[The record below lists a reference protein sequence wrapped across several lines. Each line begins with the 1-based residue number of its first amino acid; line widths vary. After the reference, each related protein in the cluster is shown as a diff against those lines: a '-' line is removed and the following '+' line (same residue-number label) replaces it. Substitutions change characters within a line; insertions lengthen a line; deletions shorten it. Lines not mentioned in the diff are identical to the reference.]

1 MKKIVIIGAGGHA
14 KVIADIILKRRQLL
28 NENIEIVGF
37 LDDNFENLK
46 DKEIFG
52 YKVLGN
58 LNFLNDLKSKDYLYI
73 IAIGNNQIRKKIV
86 DKNIDINYYT
96 AIHPTAVI
104 ANDVEIGKG
113 TVIMANVVI
122 NSYSSI
128 GIHCIIN
135 TASIVEHD
143 NIIGDYV
150 HISPNVTLCGEVKV
164 EICSWVGAGSN
175 IKQGVSIGENSIVGL
190 GSVVLE
196 NVNKNSIVVGVPAN
210 IIK

>member
-86 DKNIDINYYT
+86 DKVAATYILQGYLDR
-96 AIHPTAVI
+96 
-104 ANDVEIGKG
+104 
-113 TVIMANVVI
+113 
-122 NSYSSI
+122 
-128 GIHCIIN
+128 
-135 TASIVEHD
+135 
-143 NIIGDYV
+143 
-150 HISPNVTLCGEVKV
+150 ISRK
-164 EICSWVGAGSN
+164 
-175 IKQGVSIGENSIVGL
+175 
-190 GSVVLE
+190 
-196 NVNKNSIVVGVPAN
+196 
-210 IIK
+210 